1 LFCRP
6 LCFEFTCDS
15 ENDEDMDGLND
26 CQEAEQLGTNPFI
39 EDTDGDGLTDGQ
51 EIFEFAFDPQQN
63 PALFDPRVADVP
75 QLSFELT
82 SAPEINV
89 IGNLSNGSS
98 FESGTRD
105 LQGSER
111 TYSTSKTDTETHRT
125 EMTMS
130 AELNFQNVVK
140 KMIPPKSA
148 SPARI
153 VTDTLGG
160 ALGFSHTTT
169 DETSVSHT
177 QSSSSAMRNE
187 KETTEKEIVEM
198 AVENV
203 EGKIEILA
211 DITNAGNQT
220 FGVSEFGLSVL
231 KRDPFDRTAFAPVAQ
246 LGKAVFNRNDDGDF
260 PTMAPGRPSRPGL
273 FLGRLE
279 RYNPRTGQ
287 SPN

>member
-1 LFCRP
+1 
-6 LCFEFTCDS
+6 
-15 ENDEDMDGLND
+15 
-26 CQEAEQLGTNPFI
+26 
-39 EDTDGDGLTDGQ
+39 
-51 EIFEFAFDPQQN
+51 
-63 PALFDPRVADVP
+63 
-75 QLSFELT
+75 
-82 SAPEINV
+82 
-89 IGNLSNGSS
+89 
-98 FESGTRD
+98 
-105 LQGSER
+105 
-111 TYSTSKTDTETHRT
+111 
-125 EMTMS
+125 
-130 AELNFQNVVK
+130 
-140 KMIPPKSA
+140 
-148 SPARI
+148 
-153 VTDTLGG
+153 
-160 ALGFSHTTT
+160 
-169 DETSVSHT
+169 
-177 QSSSSAMRNE
+177 MRNE